1 MIGYLS
7 EQTYWLHNSTVY
19 SKDWDASNLT
29 YQLNTTDATD
39 WFSSTTGKLK
49 DVIWVAQYEHAI
61 DTQRLAAEEKAAKE
75 AAAQKAIDDAAI
87 VKRLREE
94 EMEAR
99 RLEEEEKARVAEV
112 RRLEE
117 AEKARVEEAQ
127 RV

>member
-87 VKRLREE
+87 VKR
-94 EMEAR
+94 M
-99 RLEEEEKARVAEV
+99 EEEEKKKRDEF
-112 RRLEE
+112 EE
-117 AEKARVEEAQ
+117 DQ
-127 RV
+127 RF